1 MFIEIQSLRKF
12 LMGLENKLLKFWPV
26 YLDIFL
32 FIVHS
37 GTESINNE
45 YNIV

>member
-12 LMGLENKLLKFWPV
+12 LMGLENKLLKFCPV

-37 GTESINNE
+37 GTEYKYKQQI
-45 YNIV
+45 